1 MIYKSDGPTLNQG
14 DKPMANIN
22 DRIYHYYELTDKEIV
37 DLAFSQ
43 EFAMEY
49 HCFLDVEHGIDWA
62 HLKFGTVSHVEL
74 AREFFLDLG
83 MQNIYPENWS

>member
-1 MIYKSDGPTLNQG
+1 
-14 DKPMANIN
+14 
-22 DRIYHYYELTDKEIV
+22 
-37 DLAFSQ
+37 LAFSP
-43 EFAMEY
+43 EFTMDY
-49 HCFLDVEHGIDWA
+49 HGFLDVEHGIDWA